1 MKICLFLHFHG
12 SLCLFLNKKNQFQC
26 CDIKIAKKI
35 NYIYVCVCVCVCVN
49 SNKKKKKN
57 QNFGKVP
64 PTFETTNSTEKILD
78 GFIVK
83 KRKETKRG

>member
-1 MKICLFLHFHG
+1 
-12 SLCLFLNKKNQFQC
+12 
-26 CDIKIAKKI
+26 
-35 NYIYVCVCVCVCVN
+35 VCVN